1 MRKKPIGIILA
12 IIIMISL
19 LAGCGEDVEVNRAE
33 EVYESEAET
42 SQADEESETYYKDS
56 EQLPKEITEQ
66 TETYVNQQEVWLF
79 DHRSIC
85 LTMNISH

>member
-1 MRKKPIGIILA
+1 MGKKPIGIILA

-56 EQLPKEITEQ
+56 E
-66 TETYVNQQEVWLF
+66 
-79 DHRSIC
+79 
-85 LTMNISH
+85 